1 MRFTQPGPY
10 FLAFLLAL
18 SIPTLGCGRGASEE
32 EQDQAS
38 IEQGAEQEEEEGTFD
53 SGDQTAAKD
62 PEVPTRRIEVIEPED
77 GDDIGADPV
86 LDERERRLAE
96 RQAELDARERRL
108 RELREPRESPRV
120 AQAPA
125 RPAPEP
131 REPKREPKVAAPEPR
146 EPEERQARAP
156 RPAPP
161 VERPAKKPVERP
173 AEPEE
178 TEIAENAEN
187 AENDD
192 IDVRDAENTDR
203 NDRADRNDRDER
215 ADRER
220 EQEEQALRE
229 EREAR
234 RREEDRTDRT
244 DRTERT
250 EERSERSERSERPE
264 PETSSV
270 PAGTVMEA
278 QFLEGVSSESSE
290 PGDIFRARIANDVT
304 TGRGVAIPAGSE
316 VIGVVTEAVA
326 TRKVGGRAKLAVKFT
341 DLVLPSGSTVPIRAS
356 FVEQG
361 RSQTGKDAATIGGS
375 AAGGAVIGRILN
387 RKDRSRGAVIGAIIG
402 AAAGTILASRTPGE
416 EVSIPEG
423 TVVNLRLD
431 DGVEV
436 RRRR

>member
-18 SIPTLGCGRGASEE
+18 SIPTLGCGRGAEE
-32 EQDQAS
+32 EQDQVS
-38 IEQGAEQEEEEGTFD
+38 IDQEEGTFD

-62 PEVPTRRIEVIEPED
+62 PEIPTRRIEAIEPEA
-77 GDDIGADPV
+77 GDDAGADPV

-96 RQAELDARERRL
+96 RQAELDARERRV
-108 RELREPRESPRV
+108 RELNQEEESPRV
-120 AQAPA
+120 AQVPAPRKPERKPELA
-125 RPAPEP
+125 KPEP
-131 REPKREPKVAAPEPR
+131 RKQ
-146 EPEERQARAP
+146 EERQARAP

-161 VERPAKKPVERP
+161 VERPA
-173 AEPEE
+173 EPEE
-178 TEIAENAEN
+178 TEIAEIAENAEAAEN
-187 AENDD
+187 AENTEADD
-192 IDVRDAENTDR
+192 VDVRDAEDTG
-203 NDRADRNDRDER
+203 R

-220 EQEEQALRE
+220 EQEQQVLRE

-244 DRTERT
+244 
-250 EERSERSERSERPE
+250 ERSERSERSERPE

-278 QFLEGVSSESSE
+278 QFLESVSSESSE

-304 TGRGVAIPAGSE
+304 TGGGVAIPAGSE

-326 TRKVGGRAKLAVKFT
+326 ARKVGGRARLAVKFT

-423 TVVNLRLD
+423 TVVNLKLD
-431 DGVEV
+431 DEVEV

>member
-10 FLAFLLAL
+10 FLALLLAL
-18 SIPTLGCGRGASEE
+18 SIPTLGCGRGAEE
-32 EQDQAS
+32 EQDQVS
-38 IEQGAEQEEEEGTFD
+38 IEQEDGTFD

-62 PEVPTRRIEVIEPED
+62 PEVPTRRIEVAEPET

-108 RELREPRESPRV
+108 RELKQQEEPSREARV
-120 AQAPA
+120 AE
-125 RPAPEP
+125 RPAPKPEP
-131 REPKREPKVAAPEPR
+131 REPKVAAPEPR
-146 EPEERQARAP
+146 EREERQARAP

-161 VERPAKKPVERP
+161 VERPARKPVERP

-178 TEIAENAEN
+178 TEVAEVEDAEARRERETARQREAENERAERD
-187 AENDD
+187 AREA
-192 IDVRDAENTDR
+192 RDAETDR
-203 NDRADRNDRDER
+203 AE
-215 ADRER
+215 RER
-220 EQEEQALRE
+220 EREERALRE

-234 RREEDRTDRT
+234 RREEERAE
-244 DRTERT
+244 RTER
-250 EERSERSERSERPE
+250 EERSEPSERSERSET
-264 PETSSV
+264 ETPRTASV

-316 VIGVVTEAVA
+316 VIGVVTEAVP
-326 TRKVGGRAKLAVKFT
+326 TRKVGGRARLAVKFT
-341 DLVLPSGSTVPIRAS
+341 DLVLPSGGTVPIRAS
-356 FVEQG
+356 FVEEG
-361 RSQTGKDAATIGGS
+361 RSQTGKDAATIGGA
-375 AAGGAVIGRILN
+375 AAGGAVLGRILN
-387 RKDRSRGAVIGAIIG
+387 RKDRSKGGVIGAIIG

-416 EVSIPEG
+416 EVSITEG
-423 TVVNLRLD
+423 TVVNLKLD
-431 DGVEV
+431 DGIEI